1 MPAHWQVELG
11 LVPLL
16 VRPMSGTTFRGGC
29 EFRMTLDCLCDV
41 IFFGTRAVFNMES
54 CHLFLQY
61 IMVIIPLIGDVA
73 DVVLTRACT
82 GYWMGIPVFFVVVS
96 PLYLLG

>member
-29 EFRMTLDCLCDV
+29 EFRMTLGSLSCFN
-41 IFFGTRAVFNMES
+41 IFGMRIAF
-54 CHLFLQY
+54 
-61 IMVIIPLIGDVA
+61 I
-73 DVVLTRACT
+73 
-82 GYWMGIPVFFVVVS
+82 
-96 PLYLLG
+96 

>member
-1 MPAHWQVELG
+1 MVELG
-11 LVPLL
+11 LVFLMPRS
-16 VRPMSGTTFRGGC
+16 VFRGGC

-41 IFFGTRAVFNMES
+41 IFFDTRAVFIMES

-82 GYWMGIPVFFVVVS
+82 GYWMGIPVFFVVVF